1 MREYI
6 MNAKSLS
13 PLTLDD
19 ITGKEM
25 SDFSTAY
32 ETTIVSAHDQF
43 STKPD
48 DGESDQDKILRLQQE
63 CNELKRSRTEYQ
75 EVRRMKIIVLREMLI
90 THSKI
95 DPQVAVRESIHDNL
109 HRKAEDPEEIFKLT
123 QCWMTYH
130 EPEKLTNCDINAR
143 FCWATLCGGKDYRWL
158 LHGSNNDLDFS
169 CSLHINWKEVRRQW
183 FSDSA
188 KTMMIVRFIDH
199 KVEHDGHSVVSYKYM
214 GKVYTFQAYF
224 DVCKLNMSESDI
236 FASDKQLTDKIIKG
250 DPLNA
255 SDFGL
260 PISIQSSTYRL
271 FKYFTA

>member
-1 MREYI
+1 

-32 ETTIVSAHDQF
+32 ETKIVTAHDQF
-43 STKPD
+43 CTKPD

-75 EVRRMKIIVLREMLI
+75 EVRRMKVVLNRFSYSNLRI
-90 THSKI
+90 NFRVCDKHFSQ
-95 DPQVAVRESIHDNL
+95 DNNL

-130 EPEKLTNCDINAR
+130 EPGKLTNCDINAR

-158 LHGSNNDLDFS
+158 LLGSNNDSDFS
-169 CSLHINWKEVRRQW
+169 CSSHINWKEVRRLW
-183 FSDSA
+183 SSDSA
-188 KTMMIVRFIDH
+188 KTMMIVRFIDR
-199 KVEHDGHSVVSYKYM
+199 KLEHDGHSVVSYKYM

-236 FASDKQLTDKIIKG
+236 FASDKQLTDKIING
-250 DPLNA
+250 DSLSP

-260 PISIQSSTYRL
+260 PPVTGQSSTYR
-271 FKYFTA
+271 